1 MRLIKNLILILIIL
15 CLLTAIFFISII
27 SGDVL
32 LDHLFDALG
41 FKIDYQNHSG
51 FVSAFILKKAI
62 LKNPVLRSN
71 EAPVEILCDRATI
84 HFDYSELIRRHAI
97 GLTCDF
103 DKPSIVNREKGDIDF
118 NLSEYIPE
126 SLMGFLEQDEGL
138 KLDRLYCKLL
148 MLEDTV
154 EIYDLHA
161 ESGEI
166 NLMVR
171 GSASQDGAIKIYAKI
186 QFSPDFLADFPEEM
200 TNMLKSEDNGWKS
213 FQINVDNDPEKS
225 SFMIENDL
233 FKLVIG
239 EKEADT

>member
-1 MRLIKNLILILIIL
+1 MRPRNYTFLIIPNL
-15 CLLTAIFFISII
+15 FADMLSDLRVISTSLL
-27 SGDVL
+27 L
-32 LDHLFDALG
+32 L
-41 FKIDYQNHSG
+41 
-51 FVSAFILKKAI
+51 
-62 LKNPVLRSN
+62 
-71 EAPVEILCDRATI
+71 
-84 HFDYSELIRRHAI
+84 
-97 GLTCDF
+97 
-103 DKPSIVNREKGDIDF
+103 IVEKGDIDF

-126 SLMGFLEQDEGL
+126 NLMGFLEQDEGL

-171 GSASQDGAIKIYAKI
+171 GSASQDGTIKIYAKI
-186 QFSPDFLADFPEEM
+186 QFSSDFLADFPEEM